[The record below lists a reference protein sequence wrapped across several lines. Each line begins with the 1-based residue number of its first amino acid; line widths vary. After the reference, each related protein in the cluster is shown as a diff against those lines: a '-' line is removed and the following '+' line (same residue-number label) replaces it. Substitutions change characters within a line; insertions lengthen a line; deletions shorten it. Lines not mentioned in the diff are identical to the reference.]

1 MSAEN
6 RVLRWLP
13 RWRKLALRTR
23 AALAA
28 AAAAALAFALAT
40 VLAGNAVHSTMM
52 SQEEDHAYR
61 AGSSVSFG
69 IPNSPPEPYA
79 DASYVVTDQNGTWL
93 RSTNLFNEY
102 TMETGYGRPGVDPL
116 PLPSFDMTT
125 VLPQKIQFS
134 FPGTSYTKHSIA
146 GRTVTLMPFASEPMT
161 TADLLKYTGQPNL
174 PPQTL
179 RVYSLVNPLD
189 AEAADANVTHV
200 LAWYLVP
207 GGTLFVALVAWLV
220 TGLALRPVEQI
231 RRRMAE
237 IGEGA
242 FHERVPV
249 PHARD
254 GIARLARTTNTT
266 LDRLEQAL
274 SQQRQLVADTSHELR
289 SPLAALRNSLEV
301 PLAHPEGV
309 DWPHVVEGAL
319 SDTERL
325 QDLTDDLLL
334 LARPTPAAD
343 GDGDAP
349 SVELD
354 DLVAEQIAERA
365 HAPGPPR
372 WTTTLDSA
380 TVSGQE
386 LLVGRLV
393 RNLLDNAA
401 HYAVEEVTVSIVRD
415 DASLIRDSHTVV
427 LTVADDGPGI
437 PQEDRERVFE
447 RFVRLDAARDRASG
461 GAGLGLALVRT
472 IAEGLGGTAEA
483 VEPLDGRGARLV
495 VRLPLSRSQS

>member
-1 MSAEN
+1 MPAEHP
-6 RVLRWLP
+6 VLRWVP
-13 RWRKLALRTR
+13 RWRKLAVRTR

-28 AAAAALAFALAT
+28 AAAAALVFALAT

-61 AGSSVSFG
+61 TATSVSVG
-69 IPNSPPEPYA
+69 IPNAPREPYA
-79 DASYVVTDQNGTWL
+79 DPSYVVTDQNGTWL

-102 TMETGYGRPGVDPL
+102 TDETGYGRPGVDPL
-116 PLPSFDMTT
+116 PLPAFNLNAF
-125 VLPQKIQFS
+125 LPGQKVQFH

-146 GRTVTLMPFASEPMT
+146 GRTVTLVTFWSDPVT

-179 RVYSLVNPLD
+179 RIYVLVNPLD
-189 AEAADANVTHV
+189 AEATAANVTHV
-200 LAWYLVP
+200 LAWYLIP
-207 GGTLFVALVAWLV
+207 GGTLFVALIAWLV

-254 GIARLARTTNTT
+254 GIAKLARTTNTT

-274 SQQRQLVADTSHELR
+274 AQQRQLVADTSHELR

-301 PLAHPEGV
+301 PLAHPDGV
-309 DWPHVVEGAL
+309 DWPVVVEGAL
-319 SDTERL
+319 SDTGRL

-334 LARPTPAAD
+334 LACPAQNAD
-343 GDGDAP
+343 SP
-349 SVELD
+349 QQVELH
-354 DLVAEQIAERA
+354 DLVGEQIAERT

-372 WTTTLDSA
+372 WTSTLDSA
-380 TVSGQE
+380 TVPGKE

-401 HYAVEEVTVSIVRD
+401 QHAVEEVTVTLVRED
-415 DASLIRDSHTVV
+415 GALISASHSVV
-427 LTVADDGPGI
+427 LTVSDDGPGI
-437 PQEDRERVFE
+437 PEADRERVFE
-447 RFVRLDAARDRASG
+447 RFVRLDSARTRASG

-472 IAEGLGGTAEA
+472 IAEGLGGTAQA
-483 VEPLDGRGARLV
+483 VEPLDGHGARLV
-495 VRLPLSRSQS
+495 VRLPLSRPSS